1 MLNNGGGDGHRLIHC
16 VFMRCKKL
24 SRRFFC
30 LYILRMKQSLLI
42 TVLLATT
49 CVTKAQSKTD
59 AWLEQLIR
67 QNASLFLK
75 DILNQP
81 DTFHYQLIYTKIDR
95 DKNNQPHF
103 TNYCYRVNRNEYF
116 NPASMVKLPT
126 ALLAL
131 EKINTLNRYG
141 INKNT
146 TMLTD
151 SAFSRQTKVKYDSS
165 AADLL
170 PSVAHYVK
178 KIFLVSDNDAYNR
191 LYEFVGQRQ
200 LNERLWQMG
209 YTGTRI
215 TRRFVTMNE
224 DENRHTNPIRFM
236 QGDSLLYLQLPA
248 YNPDPFDFH
257 KKIGVGRAHYNR
269 QDSLINAP
277 MDFTTH
283 NNFPLEDM
291 QQVLQ
296 AAMFP
301 NAVPAQKRFNLQP
314 DDYAFLHRYMS
325 ELPGESDFPHYDTT
339 EFFDSYTKFFMFKA
353 WKSKI
358 PPYVRVFNKTGWSY
372 GFLTDVAYIVD
383 FNSKIEFMVSG
394 NIYVNSDGVL
404 NDDKY
409 EYEETGYPFFKEIGN
424 IIYQYEL
431 KRKRKYVPDLSAFQ
445 FDYHH

>member
-1 MLNNGGGDGHRLIHC
+1 
-16 VFMRCKKL
+16 
-24 SRRFFC
+24 
-30 LYILRMKQSLLI
+30 MKQSVIL
-42 TVLLATT
+42 TVLLAAS
-49 CVTKAQSKTD
+49 CVVSAQSKTD

-67 QNASLFLK
+67 QQASPFLK

-95 DKNNQPHF
+95 DKNNRPHF
-103 TNYCYRVNRNEYF
+103 TNYYFRVNRNEYF

-141 INKNT
+141 VDKFT

-151 SAFSRQTKVKYDSS
+151 SGYSRQTKVSYDSS
-165 AADLL
+165 AANYL
-170 PSVAHYVK
+170 PSVAQYVK

-191 LYEFVGQRQ
+191 LYEFVGQQQ

-236 QGDSLLYLQLPA
+236 RGDSLLYTQLAA

-257 KKIGVGRAHYNR
+257 KKILIGRAHYNR
-269 QDSLINAP
+269 EDSLIKAP

-296 AAMFP
+296 AALFP
-301 NAVPAQKRFNLQP
+301 DAVAAKKRFNLQP
-314 DDYAFLHRYMS
+314 GDYAFLHRYMS
-325 ELPGESDFPHYDTT
+325 ELPSESDFPHYDTT

-353 WKSKI
+353 WRSKI
-358 PPYVRVFNKTGWSY
+358 PPYMRVFNKTGWSY

-383 FNSKIEFMVSG
+383 FKNKLEFMVSG

-409 EYEETGYPFFKEIGN
+409 EYEETGYPFFKEVGN

-431 KRKRKYVPDLSAFQ
+431 KRKRKYAPDLHAFQ
-445 FDYHH
+445 FDYRH

>member
-1 MLNNGGGDGHRLIHC
+1 M
-16 VFMRCKKL
+16 
-24 SRRFFC
+24 
-30 LYILRMKQSLLI
+30 
-42 TVLLATT
+42 LATT
-49 CVTKAQSKTD
+49 CVVTAQSKTD
-59 AWLEQLIR
+59 VWLEQLIR
-67 QNASLFLK
+67 QQASPFLK
-75 DILNQP
+75 DMLNQP
-81 DTFHYQLIYTKIDR
+81 DTFHCQFIYTKIDR

-103 TNYCYRVNRNEYF
+103 TNYYYRVNRTEYF

-131 EKINTLNRYG
+131 EKINTLSKYG
-141 INKNT
+141 INKYT

-151 SAFSRQTKVKYDSS
+151 SAYSRQTKVKYDSS
-165 AADLL
+165 AANLL

-191 LYEFVGQRQ
+191 LYEFVGQQ
-200 LNERLWQMG
+200 TLNERLWQMG
-209 YTGTRI
+209 YIDIRI

-224 DENRHTNPIRFM
+224 DENRHTNPLRFM
-236 QGDSLLYLQLPA
+236 QGDSLLYLQYAA
-248 YNPDPFDFH
+248 YNPVPFNF
-257 KKIGVGRAHYNR
+257 KRKLLIGRAHYNR
-269 QDSLINAP
+269 QDSLIRKP

-291 QQVLQ
+291 QQILQTVL
-296 AAMFP
+296 FP
-301 NAVPAQKRFNLQP
+301 NSVPEKKRFRLQP
-314 DDYAFLHRYMS
+314 EDYAFLHRYMS
-325 ELPGESDFPHYDTT
+325 ELPSESNCPHYDTT

-353 WKSKI
+353 WRSKI
-358 PPYVRVFNKTGWSY
+358 PSHIRIFNKTGWSY

-383 FNSKIEFMVSG
+383 FKNKIEFMVSG

-409 EYEETGYPFFKEIGN
+409 EYEETGYPFFKEVGN

-445 FDYHH
+445 FDYRN

>member
-1 MLNNGGGDGHRLIHC
+1 
-16 VFMRCKKL
+16 V
-24 SRRFFC
+24 
-30 LYILRMKQSLLI
+30 LL

-49 CVTKAQSKTD
+49 YVALAQSKTD
-59 AWLEQLIR
+59 KWLEQLIR
-67 QNASLFLK
+67 QQASPFLK

-95 DKNNQPHF
+95 DKKNRPHF
-103 TNYCYRVNRNEYF
+103 TNYYFRVNRNEYF

-131 EKINTLNRYG
+131 EKINTLKAPG
-141 INKNT
+141 VNKYT
-146 TMLTD
+146 TMFTD
-151 SAFSRQTKVKYDSS
+151 SAYRRQTKVRYDSS
-165 AADLL
+165 AANYL

-191 LYEFVGQRQ
+191 LYEFVGQQR

-209 YTGTRI
+209 YTDTRI
-215 TRRFVTMNE
+215 TRRFVAMNE

-236 QGDSLLYLQLPA
+236 QGDSLLFSQLAGFSPV
-248 YNPDPFDFH
+248 PFNFK
-257 KKIGVGRAHYNR
+257 KKIFVGRAHYNR
-269 QDSLINAP
+269 QDSLIHAP
-277 MDFTTH
+277 FDFTTH

-296 AAMFP
+296 AALFP
-301 NAVPAQKRFNLQP
+301 DAVPAEKRFGLQP
-314 DDYAFLHRYMS
+314 DDYRFLHRYMS
-325 ELPGESDFPHYDTT
+325 ELPSESDYPHYDTT

-353 WKSKI
+353 WRSKI
-358 PPYVRVFNKTGWSY
+358 PPYIRVFNKTGWSY

-383 FNSKIEFMVSG
+383 FKNKVEFMVSG

-409 EYEETGYPFFKEIGN
+409 EYEETGYPFFKEVGN

-431 KRKRKYVPDLSAFQ
+431 NRKRKHVPDLSAFQ
-445 FDYHH
+445 FDYSN

>member
-1 MLNNGGGDGHRLIHC
+1 
-16 VFMRCKKL
+16 
-24 SRRFFC
+24 
-30 LYILRMKQSLLI
+30 MKQTLLLTI
-42 TVLLATT
+42 LLATT
-49 CVTKAQSKTD
+49 CVATPQSKTD
-59 AWLEQLIR
+59 KWLEQLIR
-67 QNASLFLK
+67 QQASPFLK

-103 TNYCYRVNRNEYF
+103 TNYYFRINHEEYF

-131 EKINTLNRYG
+131 EKLNNLRPYG
-141 INKNT
+141 VTKYT

-151 SAFSRQTKVKYDSS
+151 SAFSRQTKVRYDSS
-165 AADLL
+165 AADHL
-170 PSVAHYVK
+170 PSVAQYIK

-191 LYEFVGQRQ
+191 LYEFIGQQQ

-209 YTGTRI
+209 YRDTRI

-224 DENRHTNPIRFM
+224 AENRHTNPVRFM
-236 QGDSLLYLQLPA
+236 QGDSLLYAQLPA
-248 YNPDPFDFH
+248 FSPVPFNFR
-257 KKIGVGRAHYNR
+257 KKILIGRAHYNR
-269 QDSLINAP
+269 QDSLIMAP

-296 AAMFP
+296 AALFP
-301 NAVPAQKRFNLQP
+301 QSVPEKKRFQLQA
-314 DDYAFLHRYMS
+314 DDYTFLYRCMS
-325 ELPGESDFPHYDTT
+325 MLPGESNHPHYDTT

-353 WKSKI
+353 WRSKI
-358 PPYVRVFNKTGWSY
+358 PSYIRVFNKTGWSY

-383 FNSKIEFMVSG
+383 FRNKIEFMMSG

-409 EYEETGYPFFKEIGN
+409 EYVETGYPFFKEVGN

-431 KRKRKYVPDLSAFQ
+431 KRKRKYAPDLSAFQ
-445 FDYHH
+445 FDYSN